1 MANSYLNFLSL
12 AFFTALLAA
21 GQLLF
26 KQVGLSIRDQSLVGA
41 LLSTLREPAF
51 YAAISLYGFSTL
63 LWIWILS
70 RVPLTQ
76 AYPWVAAG
84 VAIVPLL
91 GWWVFGERVSPTFWV
106 GVLLIVIGIIVTQYS
121 TNAA

>member
-1 MANSYLNFLSL
+1 MASHLNFLSL
-12 AFFTALLAA
+12 AVFTTMLAA

-26 KQVGLSIRDQSLVGA
+26 KQVGLSIRDQSLVEA
-41 LLSTLREPAF
+41 LLSTLRQPAF
-51 YAAISLYGFSTL
+51 YAAISLYGLSTL

-84 VAIVPLL
+84 VVIVPLL
-91 GWWVFGERVSPTFWV
+91 GWWVFGERVSITFWV
-106 GVLLIVIGIIVTQYS
+106 GVILIVIGIVLTQYS
-121 TNAA
+121 VKAA

>member
-1 MANSYLNFLSL
+1 MANHINFLSL
-12 AFFTALLAA
+12 AVFTTMLAV

-26 KQVGLSIRDQSLVGA
+26 KQVGLSIRDRSLTDG
-41 LLSTLREPAF
+41 LLSVLRHPTL
-51 YAAISLYGFSTL
+51 YAALALYGLATL

-84 VAIVPLL
+84 VVIVPLL
-91 GWWVFGERVSPTFWV
+91 GLLVFGERVSFTFWI
-106 GVLLIVIGIIVTQYS
+106 GVLFIVIGIIITQFS
-121 TNAA
+121 IGAA